1 MSLPPSSDTD
11 VDARQEG
18 EIQVVGMT
26 DKQTSKVLNAISS
39 ATAREILTEVYNQ
52 PATPS
57 EIADRTGGSVQNVSY
72 HLNKLEDAGAIEV
85 ADTRYSEKGQE
96 MRVYAPADEPI
107 VVFVGTEERQS
118 GLLSRLKR
126 LVSAVGVVIAISF
139 VIGIVVDD
147 SMLFGIQMNASASQ
161 VTGFPLAIGFLI
173 GGLFSLLLVGLWIG
187 WSWYVDRE
195 NAQNSI

>member
-1 MSLPPSSDTD
+1 MSLLPSSDTD

-18 EIQVVGMT
+18 EIQVFGMT
-26 DKQTSKVLNAISS
+26 DKQTSEVLNAISS
-39 ATAREILTEVYNQ
+39 AAAREILTEVYTQ

-57 EIADRTGGSVQNVSY
+57 EIADRTDGSVQNVSY
-72 HLNKLEDAGAIEV
+72 HLKKLEDAGAIEV

-96 MRVYAPADEPI
+96 MSVYAPADEPI
-107 VVFVGTEERQS
+107 VLFVGTEERRS

-126 LVSAVGVVIAISF
+126 LVYAVGLAIATSF
-139 VIGIVVDD
+139 AIGIVVDD
-147 SMLFGIQMNASASQ
+147 SMLFGIQMNASAGQ

-173 GGLFSLLLVGLWIG
+173 GALFSLLMVGLWIG
-187 WSWYVDRE
+187 WDGYSKRG